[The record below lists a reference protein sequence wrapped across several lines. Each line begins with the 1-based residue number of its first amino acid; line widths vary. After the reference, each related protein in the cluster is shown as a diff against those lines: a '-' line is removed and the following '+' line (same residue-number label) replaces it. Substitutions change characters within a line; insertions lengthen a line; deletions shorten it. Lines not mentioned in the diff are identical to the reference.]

1 MSFIDIQNEFM
12 AHIRQPN
19 TNPCPADVEDR
30 RMAIYRELFFNNIN
44 GFVSSAF
51 PVLKTLYTEQQW
63 QLCVR
68 EFFSE
73 HDCQSPY
80 FLDIAEEF
88 ITYLMTSYVPKE
100 CDPVFMLALAHYEWI
115 ELDVSVTQ
123 ADLNES
129 ELVTNQLTQ
138 SPLYLSKTAR
148 NLSYEFPVQHIS
160 EAFQPQQPSEQPH
173 YFVVYRDKDDEVQFL
188 STNAMTAML
197 LSIIDNNAGSTFAH
211 VCQQVSENAPQFSL
225 EQITQGALSTL
236 TAMAQRQILVT
247 KNQD

>member
-1 MSFIDIQNEFM
+1 MRFSDIQNEFI

-19 TNPCPADVEDR
+19 RAPCPADVEDR

-51 PVLKTLYTEQQW
+51 PVLKTLYNDQQW
-63 QLCVR
+63 QQLVR

-88 ITYLMTSYVPKE
+88 VTYLATSYVPKDF
-100 CDPVFMLALAHYEWI
+100 DPLFMLALAHYEWI
-115 ELDVSVTQ
+115 ELDISVIQ
-123 ADLNES
+123 ADPQQIPLTANK
-129 ELVTNQLTQ
+129 LTQ
-138 SPLYLSKTAR
+138 SSIYLSKTAR
-148 NLSYEFPVQHIS
+148 NLSYDYPVQHIS
-160 EAFQPQQPSEQPH
+160 ETFQPQQPSEEPH
-173 YFVVYRDKDDEVQFL
+173 YFVVYRDQDDEVQFL
-188 STNAMTAML
+188 TTNAMTALL
-197 LSIIDNNAGSTFAH
+197 LSIIDNNAGSTFEYI
-211 VCQQVSENAPQFSL
+211 CQQVSEQAPQFSF

-236 TAMAQRQILVT
+236 TAMAERQIIVT